1 MPILTN
7 IIVTALAVGG
17 VSTHTI
23 AEEHIYDFYD
33 PLNYLM
39 QNYVDH
45 SNQYS
50 YHEKIKELEDNDF
63 TIFSMK
69 LAANEEYER
78 KFDSRN

>member
-1 MPILTN
+1 MPFLTN

-63 TIFSMK
+63 VAKASNITILTHGMG
-69 LAANEEYER
+69 R
-78 KFDSRN
+78 